1 MKLSTRDAS
10 RYIAKPEPDRTGLL
24 IYGAD
29 AMRVAL
35 SRQKVIKALIGPDGA
50 DEMRLTRI
58 AGADLRREPA
68 LLLDAIK
75 AQGFFPG
82 ARVAFVEDANDFA
95 FPAVDAALQEWSDGD
110 AQIIV
115 TAGALKPTA
124 KLRKAFETH
133 GNAYALGLYDDPPSR
148 DEVAGMIRD
157 AGLTGLDR
165 DPEEALFALAQDLG
179 PGDFAQVLG
188 KIALYKKGD
197 DSPLTVDEV
206 AALAPASTEA
216 EIDAILDAAAE
227 SRAADIG
234 PILTRLE
241 AQGVQPV
248 ALSIGAARH
257 FRALHGAVVD
267 PKAGPG
273 RVPWKRRDRMLR
285 QAGNWSAERLEQ
297 ALGLLVETDLTLRSA
312 SAAPAMAVMERAF
325 IRIAMMRTR

>member
-10 RYIAKPEPDRTGLL
+10 AYLAKPDPARTGLL
-24 IYGAD
+24 IYGGD

-35 SRQKVIKALIGPDGA
+35 SRQKLITALIGPDGA

-58 AGADLRREPA
+58 AGPDLRRDPA

-82 ARVAFVEDANDFA
+82 PRVAFVEDANDFTA
-95 FPAVDAALQEWSDGD
+95 PAITAALADWSEGD

-115 TAGALKPTA
+115 TAGALKPTS
-124 KLRKAFETH
+124 KIRKAFEGH
-133 GNAYALGLYDDPPSR
+133 PNAYALGLYDDPPTR
-148 DEVAGMIRD
+148 DEVAGMLRD
-157 AGLTGLDR
+157 AGFTRLDR
-165 DPEEALFALAQDLG
+165 APEDALFALAQDLG
-179 PGDFAQVLG
+179 PGDFAQVLI
-188 KIALYKKGD
+188 KIALYKQSD
-197 DSPLTVDEV
+197 VSPLTVDEV

-257 FRALHGAVVD
+257 FRALHGAVID

-297 ALGLLVETDLTLRSA
+297 ALALLVETDLTLRSA
-312 SAAPAMAVMERAF
+312 SPAPAMSVMERAF

>member
-1 MKLSTRDAS
+1 MKLNTRDAA
-10 RYIAKPEPDRTGLL
+10 RYIAKPEPDRTGIL

-35 SRQKVIKALIGPDGA
+35 SRERLVKALIGPGGA
-50 DEMRLTRI
+50 EEMRLTRI
-58 AGADLRREPA
+58 SGAELRRDPA
-68 LLLDAIK
+68 WLPDAIK

-82 ARVAFVEDANDFA
+82 ARVALVDEANDFA
-95 FPAVDAALQEWSDGD
+95 APAIDAALADWAAGD
-110 AQIIV
+110 AQIVV
-115 TAGALKPTA
+115 TAGALKPTS
-124 KLRKAFETH
+124 KIRKAFESH
-133 GNAYALGLYDDPPSR
+133 ANAYALGLYDDPPSR
-148 DEVAGMIRD
+148 DEVASMLRE

-165 DPEEALFALAQDLG
+165 APEDALFALAQDLG
-179 PGDFAQVLG
+179 PGDFRQLLD
-188 KIALYKKGD
+188 KIALYKRGD
-197 DSPLTVDEV
+197 DSPLAVDEV
-206 AALAPASTEA
+206 AALAPVSTEA

-234 PILTRLE
+234 PILARLE

-273 RVPWKRRDRMLR
+273 RVPWKRRDAMLR
-285 QAGNWSAERLEQ
+285 QAGSWSAERLEQ

-312 SAAPAMAVMERAF
+312 SQAPAMAVMERAF